1 MTEVIDSIL
10 IGALATYL
18 PFWIID
24 SMTQRVALAMGLSM
38 ISMLASYGRWREG
51 KRGNEAGKTYRKES
65 EWQNL
70 SYPRQQSRISQNGV
84 AAGPDRFIREHC

>member
-24 SMTQRVALAMGLSM
+24 SMTQRVALAMGMSM
-38 ISMLASYGRWREG
+38 MIY
-51 KRGNEAGKTYRKES
+51 AGKLWQMERREKRK
-65 EWQNL
+65 
-70 SYPRQQSRISQNGV
+70 
-84 AAGPDRFIREHC
+84 

>member
-1 MTEVIDSIL
+1 MKDVIDSAL
-10 IGALATYL
+10 IGSLATYL
-18 PFWIID
+18 PIWIID
-24 SMTQRVALAMGLSM
+24 NTVQRIVLAIGVSMM
-38 ISMLASYGRWREG
+38 IYAGKLWQMERREN
-51 KRGNEAGKTYRKES
+51 GNEAGKTYRKES